1 MNPNSYLKNKSNWG
15 VTKMSSLKKETD
27 NTTEILA
34 LVNLLIRKGII
45 TEQEFIKEVIEQ
57 KKKLDNLVSKKLTIK
72 K

>member
-1 MNPNSYLKNKSNWG
+1 
-15 VTKMSSLKKETD
+15 MSSPKKETD

-45 TEQEFIKEVIEQ
+45 TEQEFIREVIEQ
-57 KKKLDNLVSKKLTIK
+57 KKKLTIK

>member
-1 MNPNSYLKNKSNWG
+1 
-15 VTKMSSLKKETD
+15 MSSTKKETD

-34 LVNLLIRKGII
+34 LVNLLIRKGLI

-57 KKKLDNLVSKKLTIK
+57 KKRLDNLVSKKLTIK

>member
-1 MNPNSYLKNKSNWG
+1 MNPNSYLKNKSYQG
-15 VTKMSSLKKETD
+15 VTKMSSPKKETD

-34 LVNLLIRKGII
+34 LVNLLIRKGLI